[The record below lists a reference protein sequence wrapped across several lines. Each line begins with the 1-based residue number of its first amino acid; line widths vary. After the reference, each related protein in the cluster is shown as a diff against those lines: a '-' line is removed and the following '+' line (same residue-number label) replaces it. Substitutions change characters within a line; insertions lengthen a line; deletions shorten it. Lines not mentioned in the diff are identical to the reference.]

1 MANKN
6 TKINNLK
13 YWSYGSTIPIIDNG
27 VEWPAGVTVPMPG
40 VESACYITN
49 NWFGSTYYWYEGNCS
64 GVLQGD
70 TGVPAPG
77 VISRNLY
84 YIKRYSECGAAAAN
98 ATASMRTYAV
108 II

>member
-1 MANKN
+1 MANKS

-13 YWSYGSTIPIIDNG
+13 YWSYGSTIPVIDNG
-27 VEWPAGVTVPMPG
+27 VEWPAGVTVPLPG
-40 VESACYITN
+40 VEPACYVTN

-70 TGVPAPG
+70 VGSPDPNV
-77 VISRNLY
+77 VSRNLY
-84 YIKRYSECGAAAAN
+84 YVKRYTECGVEATAAAS
-98 ATASMRTYAV
+98 TKTYAV